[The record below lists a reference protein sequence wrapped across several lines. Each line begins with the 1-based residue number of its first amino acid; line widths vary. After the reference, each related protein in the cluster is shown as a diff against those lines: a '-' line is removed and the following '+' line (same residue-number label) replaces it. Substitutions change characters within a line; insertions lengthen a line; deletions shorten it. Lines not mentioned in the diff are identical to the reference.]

1 MTKNVNLTKNK
12 VNNAP
17 CAGLETKVKEKKFT
31 VYQLCF
37 MALMAAVTCILAPMS
52 VPIGPIPISLTNLVV
67 YFTVYVIGTKAGIGS
82 YCIYVLLGI
91 VGLPVFSG
99 YVGGP
104 AKIAGPT
111 GGYIVGFILM
121 AAIGG
126 FFIEKFKRNAVLTIV
141 GWVLGTAVDYCLGT
155 VWFVYVAKCSFA
167 YALGVC
173 VYPFIIFDID
183 KFKSAN
189 DTYGHYFGDC
199 VLQQVAARLKEC
211 IREDHDI
218 AIRYGGDEFVVYVQY
233 KQEDNILDI
242 VDRIFNKVSCVY
254 DGYQVSISMGISL
267 SSDGDM
273 HYYDMYKNADKALY
287 EAKRGGRCQYRFYRD
302 CKAGKA

>member
-126 FFIEKFKRNAVLTIV
+126 FFIEKFKRNAVLMNAGASLYI
-141 GWVLGTAVDYCLGT
+141 GGKADSMKDGIKLAAELIDSGKAAAVL
-155 VWFVYVAKCSFA
+155 
-167 YALGVC
+167 
-173 VYPFIIFDID
+173 D
-183 KFKSAN
+183 KF
-189 DTYGHYFGDC
+189 
-199 VLQQVAARLKEC
+199 
-211 IREDHDI
+211 I
-218 AIRYGGDEFVVYVQY
+218 
-233 KQEDNILDI
+233 
-242 VDRIFNKVSCVY
+242 KVS
-254 DGYQVSISMGISL
+254 
-267 SSDGDM
+267 
-273 HYYDMYKNADKALY
+273 N
-287 EAKRGGRCQYRFYRD
+287 R
-302 CKAGKA
+302 